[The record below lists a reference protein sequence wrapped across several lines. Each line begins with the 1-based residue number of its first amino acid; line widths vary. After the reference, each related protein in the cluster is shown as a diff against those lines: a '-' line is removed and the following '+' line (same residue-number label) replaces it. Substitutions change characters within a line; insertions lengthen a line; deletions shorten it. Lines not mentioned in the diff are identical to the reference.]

1 METYDIAVIGG
12 GCAGASA
19 AMYGARFNLKT
30 IMFAEQPG
38 GLITTTHLVENYPG
52 IKSISGPDM
61 GMVFVEHA
69 QVSGAE
75 LNFSR
80 VNQLS
85 KEGDLFKL
93 GTGSGDFMAKT
104 VVLATGTKHKHLG
117 VPGEEEYANKGV
129 SYCALCDAAFF
140 KEKTVAIV
148 GGGDS
153 AAIEA
158 NIMTQHAAKVY
169 VLVRKDFMR
178 AEPVNLVRIEK
189 DPKVEILYETEI
201 AEING
206 DGEKVTYVILKSGDK
221 LELDGVFMA
230 IGHDPQ
236 NDLAKQIGAELDG
249 RGFVIVNREAETNVP
264 GFYAAGDITDAQF
277 KQAII
282 GAAEGVYGSVKAYEY
297 IQEKFGKE

>member
-61 GMVFVEHA
+61 GMAFIEHA

-80 VNQLS
+80 VNQVS
-85 KEGDLFKL
+85 KDGDYFKL
-93 GTGSGDFMAKT
+93 QTGGGDFMAKT
-104 VVLATGTKHKHLG
+104 VVLATGTKHKELG
-117 VPGEEEYANKGV
+117 IPGEHEYANKGV
-129 SYCALCDAAFF
+129 SYCALCDAGFF
-140 KEKTVAIV
+140 KEKTVAVI

-153 AAIEA
+153 SAIEA
-158 NIMTQHAAKVY
+158 NILSQHAAKVY

-178 AEPVNLVRIEK
+178 AEPVNLERIEK
-189 DPKVEILYETEI
+189 DPKVEIKYLTEA
-201 AEING
+201 AEVIG
-206 DGEKVTYVILKSGDK
+206 DGEKMTAIKLKDGS
-221 LELDGVFMA
+221 ELACDGMFIA
-230 IGHDPQ
+230 IGWNPQ
-236 NDLAKQIGAELDG
+236 NEIAKQVGAELDA
-249 RGFVIVNREAETNVP
+249 RGDVIIDREARTNVP
-264 GFYAAGDITDAQF
+264 GFYAAGDVTNAEF

-282 GAAEGVYGSVKAYEY
+282 GASEGVYAAVMAYHY
-297 IQEKFGKE
+297 IQEKFV